1 MPWLD
6 TQKSDFLSVFEWFW
20 NDWASTR
27 DNLIFIVCGSAT
39 SWMDEKIASNKGG
52 LFNRQ
57 TLRLFLK
64 PFNLHETELFLLN
77 NGITWSRYEIA
88 ECYMIMGGI
97 PYYLNTLSRHYSLKQ
112 NIDRIF
118 FSSSGELLDE
128 FEHLYATLFS
138 NSHVYI
144 KVVEALSR
152 KNRGMT
158 RNELTSE
165 CNLSENGA
173 LSKILKD
180 LELSGFIRASRF
192 YKKQS
197 KDLIYSLT
205 DYYTSFYEVRQST
218 TSIG

>member
-1 MPWLD
+1 ML
-6 TQKSDFLSVFEWFW
+6 
-20 NDWASTR
+20 
-27 DNLIFIVCGSAT
+27 
-39 SWMDEKIASNKGG
+39 
-52 LFNRQ
+52 
-57 TLRLFLK
+57 
-64 PFNLHETELFLLN
+64 
-77 NGITWSRYEIA
+77 
-88 ECYMIMGGI
+88 
-97 PYYLNTLSRHYSLKQ
+97 Q

-158 RNELTSE
+158 RKELASE

-197 KDLIYSLT
+197 KDLIYRLT
-205 DYYTSFYEVRQST
+205 DYYTSFYFKYLNKRGSDAHQWMNYLDSP
-218 TSIG
+218 SKRACL